1 MATGKLYSLG
11 LKKML
16 SGVIVWQTD
25 NIRCG
30 LYQSSAYVGALYQ
43 TSHEFLSSVTNEC
56 TNGSGY
62 TTGGQ
67 TLTSANCTVTLSGAN
82 TTTIMVDAPDAVWT
96 SATISA
102 RYATVYKWGTSST
115 DSPLIAY
122 VDFASSQT
130 SSNGT
135 FTVAWSSA
143 GLFTINVA

>member
-1 MATGKLYSLG
+1 MATGKLYALG

-16 SGVIVWQTD
+16 SGVIVFQTD

-30 LYQSSAYVGALYQ
+30 LFQSTALVGALYQ
-43 TSHEFLSSVTNEC
+43 TSHEFLSSVTAEC

-62 TTGGQ
+62 TTSGFTMG
-67 TLTSANCTVTLSGAN
+67 TATVTLSAAN
-82 TTTIMVDAPDAVWT
+82 STNIMVDCADAVWT
-96 SATISA
+96 AATISA
-102 RYATVYKWGTSST
+102 RFAVVYKWGTAST

-135 FTVAWSSA
+135 FTVAWSNA
-143 GLFTINVA
+143 GMFTINVV